1 MSWYVQFLVTNA
13 DNIRNEP
20 SDVDKVYQDGEE
32 GEFMPIISEYYNT
45 PRLIPG
51 FYEATTLD
59 LYERIDILTVP
70 NYEDDVYNDLL
81 ILEKKIKE
89 MKDARLL
96 ESKDIKIL
104 LGISKGFSFDD
115 VGQKVGMDRKSIRL
129 RFRRICD
136 TVAFYIGG
144 IYTDDGFVEYAREKY
159 NLKQEQVEKL
169 SKIIEENRRI

>member
-1 MSWYVQFLVTNA
+1 MSWYVQFLVSNV
-13 DNIRNEP
+13 DGIRESIMSQNVET
-20 SDVDKVYQDGEE
+20 SEYGEVT
-32 GEFMPIISEYYNT
+32 PIIQSSIEIT
-45 PRLIPG
+45 KDR
-51 FYEATTLD
+51 FVKVTEQRVD
-59 LYERIDILTVP
+59 LPIEVSLSINFDDDI
-70 NYEDDVYNDLL
+70 YNDLL

-89 MKDARLL
+89 MKELGLL

-104 LGISKGFSFDD
+104 LGISMGFSFDE
-115 VGQKVGMDRKSIRL
+115 VGQKVEMDRKSIRL